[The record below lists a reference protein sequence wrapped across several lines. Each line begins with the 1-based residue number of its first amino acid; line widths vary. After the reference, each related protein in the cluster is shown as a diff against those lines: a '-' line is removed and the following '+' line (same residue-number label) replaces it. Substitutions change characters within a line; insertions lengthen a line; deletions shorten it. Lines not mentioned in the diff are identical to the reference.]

1 MKKSILN
8 LGKTLNKIEQ
18 TLINGGKYNCFTSD
32 DCDLGCCNTAN
43 FCQTIGSPNAGGLP
57 CKS

>member
-8 LGKTLNKIEQ
+8 LGKLLSKLEQ
-18 TLINGGKYNCFTSD
+18 KLVSGGKYNCFTNN
-32 DCDLGCCNTAN
+32 DCDSGCCNTAN
-43 FCQTIGSPNAGGLP
+43 FCQTIESPNSGSLL

>member
-18 TLINGGKYNCFTSD
+18 KFITGGYSCKTEKDCYNQQDPGDPLTPWECYNGTCIIS
-32 DCDLGCCNTAN
+32 
-43 FCQTIGSPNAGGLP
+43 
-57 CKS
+57 